1 MDHEKGNKKMEKTMD
16 ELLAEIM
23 RRVDRLTYVKPEEIP
38 SIDLYMDQVLTFINK
53 RMRHLTRFPKEDKIL
68 TKTMINNYAKAHLL
82 PAPHKKKYSK
92 DHMLLLLF
100 IYYFKGILSIT
111 DTGNILGKISKDYF
125 NKEEDFGLEE
135 IYNQVFSLEER
146 QIEILRNDILDKFN
160 IAKETFTEVDED
172 EKEFLQTFSFIC
184 LLCFDVY
191 VKKMLIEKL
200 VDGICPPEKKNK
212 D

>member
-1 MDHEKGNKKMEKTMD
+1 MEKTME
-16 ELLAEIM
+16 ELLSDIM

-82 PAPHKKKYSK
+82 PPPYKKKYSK
-92 DHMLLLLF
+92 DHILLLLF
-100 IYYFKGILSIT
+100 IYYFKGILSIN
-111 DTGNILGKISKDYF
+111 DTGSILGKISKDYF
-125 NKEEDFGLEE
+125 GKEEDFGLEE
-135 IYNQVFSLEER
+135 IYNQVFALEER
-146 QIEILRNDILDKFN
+146 QIEILRNDILDKFQ
-160 IAKETFTEVDED
+160 IAKDTFQGVNEE

-200 VDGICPPEKKNK
+200 VDGICPPQGKKK
-212 D
+212 